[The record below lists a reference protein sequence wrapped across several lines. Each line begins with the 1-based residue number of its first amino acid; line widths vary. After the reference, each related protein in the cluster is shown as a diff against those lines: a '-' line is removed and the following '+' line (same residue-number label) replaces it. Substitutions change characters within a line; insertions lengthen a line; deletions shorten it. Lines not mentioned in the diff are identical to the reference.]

1 MVKLKRL
8 IREGVESQIGITIDD
23 IVAAASSKWGDRTA
37 QITLGVIEDF
47 YYSEEPE
54 KQRYARE
61 YIDLLNKVLVVVG
74 QIVGNLKIPYV
85 NFKLVKSYLLG
96 MTEFR
101 TKVEEF
107 FPFPLY
113 IAATRNADGDWAE
126 IGVMVDSSGKVLEV
140 HEGNDES
147 SPETIA
153 LANKLVNPSGKKVR
167 VYGHHSTKLC
177 YKIEETGY
185 LPPNLYVSPRKE
197 LSPNWG
203 HAGIDLNDDRSMFT
217 GIIDL
222 NDVNQEDEVA
232 WKTVGNT
239 KIDKFKWL

>member
-1 MVKLKRL
+1 LL
-8 IREGVESQIGITIDD
+8 ELTEY
-23 IVAAASSKWGDRTA
+23 RT
-37 QITLGVIEDF
+37 
-47 YYSEEPE
+47 
-54 KQRYARE
+54 
-61 YIDLLNKVLVVVG
+61 N
-74 QIVGNLKIPYV
+74 
-85 NFKLVKSYLLG
+85 
-96 MTEFR
+96 
-101 TKVEEF
+101 VEEF

-126 IGVMVDSSGKVLEV
+126 IGVMVDHTGKVLEV

-147 SPETIA
+147 SAETIA
-153 LANKLVNPSGKKVR
+153 LANKLVNPAGKKVR

-203 HAGIDLNDDRSMFT
+203 HASADSQDERSMFT

-239 KIDKFKWL
+239 KIDKFRWL